1 MRNMADTLNKA
12 AQAVGGF
19 LECLRCKKPTFKKE
33 MFHLG
38 SYTDYDE
45 TVPMEFF
52 CTECFVELCIDL
64 SKIKEHYGKS

>member
-1 MRNMADTLNKA
+1 METHDYMCP
-12 AQAVGGF
+12 
-19 LECLRCKKPTFKKE
+19 ECSRCKKPSLKKE

-45 TVPMEFF
+45 TAPMVWF

-64 SKIKEHYGKS
+64 SKIKEEYGRA